1 MRFLAPKN
9 SGAVKLQIGKDTLQ
23 FQSLEAFAFA
33 LEGRVSVPM
42 ERFSQFAGLSVSALR
57 QESVLTK
64 KMETRIVR
72 LFNNSSPKA
81 ELGAIEDFFSLIPIA
96 SFSKDYGWRSI
107 MAALQK
113 ADAGSTPTIKDFRH
127 TALVKYMQYLATRQ
141 QILKEFRALKK
152 RGKQLPQGLDLLARE
167 GPVAQEPAEQ
177 ERAENRGFER
187 LPKGEPI
194 SLEIEEGQEVNMILS
209 KHKCRIVMDRQPKF
223 VGLSA
228 EPILLEPGRTAIGRD
243 TTNDIVAD
251 NSCRDISRLHLVV
264 EYRPRK
270 NIQLTDLS
278 SHGTYLPTFF
288 LEKAH
293 H

>member
-1 MRFLAPKN
+1 M
-9 SGAVKLQIGKDTLQ
+9 G
-23 FQSLEAFAFA
+23 
-33 LEGRVSVPM
+33 
-42 ERFSQFAGLSVSALR
+42 RFSQFAGLSISALR
-57 QESVLTK
+57 QESILTK

-72 LFNNSSPKA
+72 LFDRSSPKA

-107 MAALQK
+107 MASLQK
-113 ADAGSTPTIKDFRH
+113 ADAGSSPMIKDFRH
-127 TALVKYMQYLATRQ
+127 TALVKYMQYLAARQ

-167 GPVAQEPAEQ
+167 GSGAQEQAEQ
-177 ERAENRGFER
+177 ERAERKRAENRGFER

-243 TTNDIVAD
+243 TANDIVAD

-278 SHGTYLPTFF
+278 SHGTYLPTVF